1 MWAGYVRHGA
11 AWLSCDHEESNTY
24 GMVTQGDSSA
34 MLLLPDR
41 HSPAEES
48 ALHGMK
54 HPLAE
59 EGKSCLAF

>member
-48 ALHGMK
+48 A
-54 HPLAE
+54 
-59 EGKSCLAF
+59 